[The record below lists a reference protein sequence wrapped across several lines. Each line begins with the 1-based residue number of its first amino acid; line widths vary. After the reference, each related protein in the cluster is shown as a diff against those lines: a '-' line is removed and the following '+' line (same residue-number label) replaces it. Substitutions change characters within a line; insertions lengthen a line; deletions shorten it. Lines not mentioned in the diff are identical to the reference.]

1 MQDFVATE
9 QSDLRGGTAPWS
21 VGVPRPIR
29 APLLQSLATDVL
41 IVGAGITGSL
51 MAEHL
56 TARGRQVCVI
66 DRERPGMG
74 STAAS
79 TAMLEWEIDRS
90 LQELAA
96 IYGFERAAEIY
107 RLSFGAVAGL
117 YELVQANQ
125 LGGALHAR
133 PTVYLAAGEI
143 GARELLAEH
152 DLRQR
157 AGLPGDFL
165 DHCGLRDAFELDR
178 EAAIVSPGSAEADP
192 LQLSH
197 ALLRLSERRGAAL
210 FDAEATTYANGGGKV
225 HVGLDNGCA
234 IEADHVVLATGYAM
248 PEIVTSDLHKTAS
261 SWVIA
266 TPRHQPGQLWRDG
279 ALIWEAS
286 KSYLYARTTFD
297 GRIVIGGEDDDS
309 IVDPEARDRLMPQKA
324 EILRHKLRRLWPKA
338 DARSDF
344 VWSGAFGTT
353 VDGLP
358 LIGVV
363 PGHPRLYAAY
373 GYGGNGITF
382 SFMASRIIGRLIEG
396 ERLDWF
402 DHFALDRAP
411 VL

>member
-1 MQDFVATE
+1 MLDFIATE
-9 QSDLRGGTAPWS
+9 QSDLRGGVSPWQA
-21 VGVPRPIR
+21 GAHRPIR
-29 APLLQSLATDVL
+29 HPLTESIATEVL

-56 TARGRQVCVI
+56 TRQGRQVCVI

-96 IYGFERAAEIY
+96 IYGFEPAAEIY
-107 RLSFGAVAGL
+107 RLSLGAVAGL
-117 YELVQANQ
+117 YELVQSNGLAPTLRGRN
-125 LGGALHAR
+125 
-133 PTVYLAAGEI
+133 TVYLAGGDA

-152 DLRQR
+152 ELRER
-157 AGLPGDFL
+157 AGLPGAFL
-165 DHCGLRDAFELDR
+165 DRRTLSAEFAFDR
-178 EAAIVSPGSAEADP
+178 EAAIVSPGSAEVDP
-192 LQLSH
+192 LRLSH
-197 ALLRLSERRGAAL
+197 ALLSLAERRGAKL
-210 FDAEATTYANGGGKV
+210 YDGEAVGYDSGGRTT
-225 HVGLDNGCA
+225 HVALDNGCS
-234 IEADHVVLATGYAM
+234 IEADHVVLATGYVM
-248 PEIVTSDLHKTAS
+248 PDIVTSDLHKTAS

-266 TPRHQPGQLWRDG
+266 TPRQSPQQLWRDG

-286 KSYLYARTTFD
+286 KNYLYARTTTD

-309 IVDPEARDRLMPQKA
+309 VVAQSDRDRLMPRKA
-324 EILRHKLRRLWPKA
+324 TILLDKLQRLWPRA
-338 DARSDF
+338 EPFAEF
-344 VWSGAFGTT
+344 AWSGAFSTT

-382 SFMASRIIGRLIEG
+382 SYLASRMIGRLIDG
-396 ERLDWF
+396 ERLAWF
-402 DHFALDRAP
+402 DHFAIDRAP
-411 VL
+411 VV